1 MRTTRIDLSLA
12 RRPAPGRLAVLPFL
26 LLLLAA
32 TSLPA
37 QAPPSYAKQVRPFL
51 DTYCVGC
58 HKGKGGKGGLD
69 LSTYAGMLKG
79 GVSFDAVVPGKPDES
94 YAVLMAEKKKKPH
107 MPPKEA
113 KAQPKPEEVALL
125 RAWVSAGAR
134 DDSGKSAAPAAPSR
148 EATASARDAAPAPG
162 RLPPKRRRRPRTVG
176 PRQPP
181 V

>member
-1 MRTTRIDLSLA
+1 MNSGSQTRGLA
-12 RRPAPGRLAVLPFL
+12 PRRLAVLPL
-26 LLLLAA
+26 LLLLVAA
-32 TSLPA
+32 TSVPA
-37 QAPPSYAKQVRPFL
+37 QAPSYAKQVRPFL

-79 GVSFDAVVPGKPDES
+79 GISFDAVVPGKPDES

-134 DDSGKSAAPAAPSR
+134 NDSGQSGAAPAPRSGQ
-148 EATASARDAAPAPG
+148 ATASAREAA
-162 RLPPKRRRRPRTVG
+162 LPLRRMPQKRRRRPQADG
-176 PRQPP
+176 PRQPT